1 MMEETRR
8 AKYEKLRGQLET
20 ERSSFLSH
28 WRELGEYILPRRPRF
43 TLSDANRGDRR
54 NQKIIDSTATMAI
67 RTLSSGMT
75 SGITSP
81 ARPWFR
87 LTTPDPDLA
96 ESANVKK
103 WLYLVQTRMNTVFGK
118 SNLYEVLPTLYS
130 DMSTFATGA
139 MLAEEDFDQ
148 VIRFYSIPVGSYCIA
163 NDSRGKPAVF
173 LRQFKMTVRQLIDKF
188 SNGQMDRKK
197 FSTLT
202 ISAYEQGNLEAWV
215 NVVHLVQP
223 NAEYDQAKPLSK
235 YKKYSSCY
243 YEQSVGGSDVSQ
255 NEEVFLR
262 ESGYDNFPVF
272 VTRWETTGE
281 DIYGTNCPGMIM
293 LGDVKALQAMHK
305 RKAQAIEK
313 QVNPPMVAPPEMR
326 TEKLTILPGEVNY
339 HATRDGMQGIRPA
352 HEVNFRIESL
362 VMDIQDHQ
370 RRIREAAFADLFLMI
385 SQDERNQR
393 ATATEITERRE
404 EKLLALGPVLE
415 QLNQDLLDPLID
427 LTYAFMDRQ
436 GLIPPAP
443 QELQGSPLRVEYIS
457 IMAQAQKLVSVS
469 GIERFQQFLGAQM
482 QLDPSVLD
490 AVDTAS
496 MVGTYGEI
504 TSIPP
509 GIVRP
514 MEEVMAIR
522 AQKAQ
527 QAQAQAMAEQV
538 PAMAQAAQKLGT
550 TPMDTD
556 NALTRLMGQS
566 QAGQLAPQQ

>member
-1 MMEETRR
+1 MKETKRSL
-8 AKYEKLRGQLET
+8 YEKLRAQLEN
-20 ERSSFLSH
+20 ERSSFMSH

-43 TLSDANRGDRR
+43 TITDGNRGDRR

-87 LTTPDPDLA
+87 LTTPDPDLSEA
-96 ESANVKK
+96 SAVKQ
-103 WLYLVQTRMNTVFGK
+103 WLYTVQSRMNTVFGK

-130 DMSTFATGA
+130 DMATFGTGA

-163 NDSRGKPAVF
+163 NDSRGKAAVF
-173 LRQFKMTVRQLIDKF
+173 LRQFRMTVRQLVDKF
-188 SNGQMDRKK
+188 GNGEPVTNGRFSSLTVAAYQNGQM
-197 FSTLT
+197 
-202 ISAYEQGNLEAWV
+202 EAWV
-215 NVVHLVQP
+215 DVCHIIQP
-223 NAEYDQAKPLSK
+223 NMDYDSKRLGGK

-243 YEQSVGGSDVSQ
+243 YERSVGDRTVPASED
-255 NEEVFLR
+255 VFLR

-281 DIYGTNCPGMIM
+281 DIYGTNSPGMIM
-293 LGDVKALQAMHK
+293 LGDVKALQLMHK

-313 QVNPPMVAPPEMR
+313 MVNPPMVAPPEMR

-352 HEVNFRIESL
+352 HEVNFRIEAL
-362 VMDIQDHQ
+362 IQDIADHQ

-427 LTYAFMDRQ
+427 LTYFLMDAQ

-443 QELQGSPLRVEYIS
+443 EELQGSPLRVEYIS
-457 IMAQAQKLVSVS
+457 IMAQAQKLVSVG
-469 GIERFQQFLGAQM
+469 GIERFQQFLMAQM
-482 QLDPSVLD
+482 QMDPNVGDSVD
-490 AVDTAS
+490 MGV

-514 MEEVMAIR
+514 MEEVQAIR

-527 QAQAQAMAEQV
+527 AAQAQQMAEQV
-538 PAMAQAAQKLGT
+538 PAMAGAAQQLGN

-556 NALTRLMGQS
+556 NALTRLLGTA
-566 QAGQLAPQQ
+566 QAGTIAPQQ